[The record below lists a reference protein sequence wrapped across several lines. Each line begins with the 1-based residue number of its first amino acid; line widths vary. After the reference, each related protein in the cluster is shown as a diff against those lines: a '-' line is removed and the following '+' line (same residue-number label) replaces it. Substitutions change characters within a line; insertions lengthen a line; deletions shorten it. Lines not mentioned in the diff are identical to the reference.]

1 MKGAKELA
9 DEVRDIAARQVG
21 YVFADYARQMYEDI
35 AAHLDRLSAI
45 DSAVPGEVGGI
56 QRAYEESGE
65 NWTKELLAIV
75 QRQAGEIEKQKRI
88 AAENAQANQ
97 VACAGWDRANADL
110 ARLTDR
116 LRTMQHGET
125 EALKMMGAE
134 KRRADELAAQLE
146 TERAEFTEFRRRL
159 LRALK
164 PVGIESGLLDIE
176 LVAAANTEAAQT
188 KQELAAL
195 RDLAETLA
203 KGISAYR
210 WKSESVAAA
219 WENEYGHTVPR

>member
-1 MKGAKELA
+1 
-9 DEVRDIAARQVG
+9 
-21 YVFADYARQMYEDI
+21 
-35 AAHLDRLSAI
+35 
-45 DSAVPGEVGGI
+45 
-56 QRAYEESGE
+56 
-65 NWTKELLAIV
+65 
-75 QRQAGEIEKQKRI
+75 
-88 AAENAQANQ
+88 
-97 VACAGWDRANADL
+97 
-110 ARLTDR
+110 
-116 LRTMQHGET
+116 MQHGET

-146 TERAEFTEFRRRL
+146 TERAEFAEFRLRL

-176 LVAAANTEAAQT
+176 LAAVRTQELAAAKAEAAQT

-210 WKSESVAAA
+210 WKSESVATA

>member
-1 MKGAKELA
+1 MSKSLRDKTEELQRF
-9 DEVRDIAARQVG
+9 DFSPHQLDMIPTNQG
-21 YVFADYARQMYEDI
+21 DYFSR
-35 AAHLDRLSAI
+35 LDVLS
-45 DSAVPGEVGGI
+45 
-56 QRAYEESGE
+56 
-65 NWTKELLAIV
+65 LAEKH
-75 QRQAGEIEKQKRI
+75 EIESST
-88 AAENAQANQ
+88 EF
-97 VACAGWDRANADL
+97 
-110 ARLTDR
+110 ARLTER

-134 KRRADELAAQLE
+134 KRRADEMTAQLE
-146 TERAEFTEFRRRL
+146 TERAEFAEFRRRL

-176 LVAAANTEAAQT
+176 LAAVRTQELAAAKAEAAQT

-219 WENEYGHTVPR
+219 WENDYGHTVPR

>member
-1 MKGAKELA
+1 MSNSTPEQLIAQAREIMRVCPDSSRILLQLA
-9 DEVRDIAARQVG
+9 D
-21 YVFADYARQMYEDI
+21 
-35 AAHLDRLSAI
+35 
-45 DSAVPGEVGGI
+45 
-56 QRAYEESGE
+56 
-65 NWTKELLAIV
+65 LAEAEG
-75 QRQAGEIEKQKRI
+75 RR

-97 VACAGWDRANADL
+97 VACAGWDRANADII
-110 ARLTDR
+110 RLTER
-116 LRTMQHGET
+116 LRVMQRGET

-146 TERAEFTEFRRRL
+146 TERAEFAEFRRRL

-176 LVAAANTEAAQT
+176 LAAAANTEAAQT

-210 WKSESVAAA
+210 WKSESVATA

>member
-1 MKGAKELA
+1 MSNRNELI
-9 DEVRDIAARQVG
+9 EKARK
-21 YVFADYARQMYEDI
+21 
-35 AAHLDRLSAI
+35 LSA
-45 DSAVPGEVGGI
+45 AATPGPWNYNAGDVLANDGQMIAPDIYRGLASMYDGKFI
-56 QRAYEESGE
+56 AESR
-65 NWTKELLAIV
+65 TLLPALV
-75 QRQAGEIEKQKRI
+75 DLAESEARR

-97 VACAGWDRANADL
+97 VACAGWDRAKSDL
-110 ARLTDR
+110 ARLTER
-116 LRTMQHGET
+116 LRVMQHGET

-146 TERAEFTEFRRRL
+146 TERAEFAEFRLRL

-176 LVAAANTEAAQT
+176 LAAVRTQELAAAKAEAAQT